1 MEKIDTISI
10 VIGGLPSV
18 GKTAITLQ
26 FTRNIFPID
35 YDPSTRG
42 TFQRYLTIGGK
53 NVLVKITDAGYEFG
67 NGREVFYQYI
77 RSRDGKKVNF
87 VKYCRRKGKKSLG
100 VSIETI
106 TYSMVYLFLLFS

>member
-67 NGREVFYQYI
+67 NNFAPHIKIVF
-77 RSRDGKKVNF
+77 F
-87 VKYCRRKGKKSLG
+87 KKSRKW
-100 VSIETI
+100 VQKIP
-106 TYSMVYLFLLFS
+106 LLFPSPN